1 MTRQENSNLKI
12 RAVTSE
18 DSDYKTLLYKH
29 DELQKENSTLRE
41 EIKALSRIKNDQSKA
56 LENFLEGTEFP
67 LKIKQLV
74 DENKLIVHKNKQL
87 EEKLKISEKVC
98 DSQF

>member
-29 DELQKENSTLRE
+29 DELQKENSNLRE

-74 DENKLIVHKNKQL
+74 DENKIIVHKNKQL

>member
-29 DELQKENSTLRE
+29 DELQKENTNLRE

-74 DENKLIVHKNKQL
+74 DENKIIVHKNKQL